1 MNAARLALTELRRLT
16 TSRLGKLAVVA
27 MMLVPSLYGGFYLY
41 ANKDPYAA
49 LDRVPAAVVDEDAGT
64 TLATGEKLA
73 AGDEVARS
81 LLDSG
86 SFDWTRTDRA
96 GAEQGI
102 ETGRYDFALIIPAS
116 FSADLASSADLEP
129 RQATIELATNDANGY
144 LSTTVA
150 NQLVKEV
157 TTSVAEKV
165 STTAASQILAGFS
178 TIHDRT
184 TKAADG
190 AAKLA
195 SGLDDATE
203 GAGDLATGGH
213 SLAAGEQ
220 KLVDGT
226 AALARGASDLDTGL
240 QTLRNGTSDL
250 PTRTKQLAT
259 GARQVADGNKEVASA
274 GKEVAAASDRA
285 VGDLTETRGRL
296 ATRLEAAGFSQDE
309 IDRILAVADDVAE
322 PLREANTRI
331 QSTSTQ
337 LTQLSDG
344 ATKVA
349 DGASQLATAASQLKT
364 GIAEAASGSG
374 SLASGAR
381 TLQSGQQDALAGA
394 KRLDTGAASL
404 HTGLGTLADG
414 AHELEKGLRDGLRSI
429 PDPSPEQRKAVA
441 QTLGNPIAVD
451 TSSAASAADYGAG
464 LAPFF
469 MSLAIWI
476 GAFVLTTRVRS
487 HSTRAVAAGQPRL
500 RIALGGW
507 LAPAVLGVAQAV
519 LAYLVIIAGVGISTA
534 HPVLLLLFM
543 GLISVTFTAIV
554 NAVVMRFGLVGQF
567 VALVL
572 LVVQLI
578 SAGGTFP
585 WQTLPEPLHPLHH
598 VLPMSYAVDGIRR
611 LMYGGS
617 FVHLS
622 LDIGVL
628 LAYWAGAILLGTV
641 AAARLGTWSASRVKP
656 QVTAP

>member
-1 MNAARLALTELRRLT
+1 MNAVRLALTELRRLT
-16 TSRLGKLAVVA
+16 TSRLGKLAIAA

-64 TLATGEKLA
+64 TLATGEQLN
-73 AGDEVARS
+73 AGGEVAKS

-96 GAEQGI
+96 AAERGI
-102 ETGRYDFALIIPAS
+102 DDGTYDFALIIPQG
-116 FSADLASSADLEP
+116 FSADLASSADLKP

-144 LSTTVA
+144 LSSTVA

-184 TKAADG
+184 KEAAEG

-195 SGLDDATE
+195 SGLDDANQ
-203 GAGDLATGGH
+203 GAGDLATGAH
-213 SLAAGEQ
+213 RLATGEQ
-220 KLVDGT
+220 KLVAGT
-226 AALARGASDLDTGL
+226 NTLASGASDLHAGL
-240 QTLRNGTSDL
+240 QTLEEGTSDL
-250 PTRTKQLAT
+250 PTRTKQLAA
-259 GARQVADGNKEVASA
+259 GAQQVADGNEQVATV
-274 GKEVAAASDRA
+274 GKQVATASDDA
-285 VGDLTETRGRL
+285 VGDLTEARGRL
-296 ATRLEAAGFSQDE
+296 ATRLAADGFTEDE
-309 IDRILAVADDVAE
+309 IDRVLAVADEVAE
-322 PLREANTRI
+322 PLRDANTRI
-331 QSTSTQ
+331 QATSKQ
-337 LTQLSDG
+337 LTTLSDG
-344 ATKVA
+344 AAKVA
-349 DGASQLATAASQLKT
+349 DGASQLATASGRLRT
-364 GIAEAASGSG
+364 GIADAASGS
-374 SLASGAR
+374 SRLASGAK
-381 TLQSGQQDALAGA
+381 TLQGGQRDALAGA
-394 KRLDTGAASL
+394 KSLDTGAASL
-404 HTGLGTLADG
+404 HTGIGRLADG
-414 AHELEKGLRDGLRSI
+414 AHDLDRGLRDGLKSI

-441 QTLGNPIAVD
+441 QTLGNPVSVD

-476 GAFVLTTRVRS
+476 GAFVLTTRVRAY
-487 HSTRAVAAGQPRL
+487 STRAVAAGQPRL
-500 RIALGGW
+500 RVALGGW
-507 LAPAVLGVAQAV
+507 LAPAVIGVAQAV
-519 LAYLVIIAGVGISTA
+519 LAYLVIILGVGISTA
-534 HPVLLLLFM
+534 NPVLLLLFM
-543 GLISVTFTAIV
+543 CLISVTFTAIV
-554 NAVVMRFGLVGQF
+554 NAIVMRFGLVGQF

-598 VLPMSYAVDGIRR
+598 LLPMSYAVDGIRR

-641 AAARLGTWSASRVKP
+641 AAGRLGTWTASRVKP